1 MRRRQTVAHSAAT
14 LRASLVGKTVTSFSC
29 NCADGPAVSV
39 GSAIEDVKVAGK
51 HLEILFDDGL
61 VLHTVPNR
69 RGRWELFHE
78 ARTPRRIGSP
88 DIVITTAHW
97 TAVAYNMKTTETFR
111 LPDPLRHPRAGRRGP
126 DLRQRIADLHEA
138 ASRLFHYSDPEV
150 VAADAMM
157 DPRVMV
163 GIGNVLRCE
172 VLWAC
177 GVHPWARIGDLA
189 ESTCLDVVMTA
200 AGLVRTINDDP
211 TSPGVSP
218 MNGGLSVYGRNG
230 QLCTRCAGII
240 RLTKHGESERLLFW
254 CPGCQVAFE
263 PLPVIDDSDPIARA
277 TDPHPAATQY
287 LREIF
292 QRRTA
297 S

>member
-1 MRRRQTVAHSAAT
+1 MRQTVAHSAAT
-14 LRASLVGKTVTSFSC
+14 IRASLVGKTITDFSC
-29 NCADGPAVSV
+29 NCVDGPIVSV
-39 GSAIEDVKVAGK
+39 GSAVEQVDHSGK
-51 HLEILFDDGL
+51 HLEIFFDDGL
-61 VLHTVPNR
+61 ILHTVPQR
-69 RGRWELFHE
+69 HGRWEVFH
-78 ARTPRRIGSP
+78 ADRVPRRIGSP
-88 DIVITTAHW
+88 DIVIATPEW
-97 TAVAYNMKTTETFR
+97 TAVAYKMKFSETYR

-126 DLRQRIADLHEA
+126 DLRLTSADLHEA
-138 ASRLFHYSDPEV
+138 ASRLFHYSQPDV
-150 VAADAMM
+150 VVADAMM

-200 AGLVRTINDDP
+200 AGLVRTVNADP
-211 TSPGVSP
+211 TSPGVSS
-218 MNGGLSVYGRNG
+218 MTGDLSVYGRNG
-230 QLCTRCAGII
+230 QLCSRCAGII

-254 CPGCQVAFE
+254 CPSCQVAFE
-263 PLPVIDDSDPIARA
+263 PTPIIDDSDPIARA

-292 QRRTA
+292 QRRSA
-297 S
+297 